1 MLDDPLIGQTFKQ
14 YEIQSVLGH
23 GGMSTVYRAYQPGVN
38 RMVAIKIL
46 PHELLKDASF
56 LERFKQ
62 EARIIAQ
69 LEHFHIVPLYDVG
82 EWEGIPYMVMR
93 YMPGGSLADMLPR
106 AVRVPPVEM
115 LSVVQ
120 QVASGLDYAH
130 RHDVIH
136 RDLKPSNILF
146 DEQGNAYLSDFGL
159 SHVEK
164 ATTAITGSSFAGTPE
179 YMAPELGVSE
189 STITAAVDIY
199 ALGVILFQALTGQ
212 TPFQSDSPV
221 KLLQMHI
228 NDPVPAPRNLNPE
241 LTPAIEAVILR
252 ALAKDPAARFRNATD
267 LSVAFTNAAGFIE
280 GPAHQPGLS
289 ASPPGSLWVPAVER
303 DDEPAERTAPT
314 RQFNTGNVKLHSRR
328 ERGGCGRWWVLLGLI
343 GLAVVVIG
351 LAIGFAAQRE
361 AVRMAEVATSAVQT
375 QAAAATID
383 AEIQATGVALT
394 ATHMAVTT
402 DPAGPTE
409 MAIPSDTPT
418 ATATPTRP
426 PTDTP
431 TPSPTPTPTPTSTP
445 IGGRTGAIAFISEQ
459 DGDPEIIILDLLTG
473 EQIQVTNNSVY
484 DGSPTWSSDGTM
496 LAYQS
501 DGVDD
506 GVSSHIFVVD
516 SSGQNPRELTRGY
529 RIDRFPLWIEGT
541 DKIGFYT
548 IIAKRMLLRTVTLD
562 GVETNVKQ
570 FSSGIYN
577 LLDWSPDDQTA
588 VAYGYS
594 SRGDVEIVRIDL
606 GTGNRAV
613 LTDSRGEIKFMSY
626 SPDRSQAVYTA
637 EIGGYSQLFM
647 ADTNC
652 PFINE
657 CNVRRLTID
666 SFNYTTPRFSPDGTL
681 LLVASNRDGNFDLWL
696 LDLAGNPIHKL
707 TDAPQ
712 DEYDG
717 VWQP

>member
-189 STITAAVDIY
+189 NTITAAVDIY

-228 NDPVPAPRNLNPE
+228 NDPVPSPRSLNPE

-267 LSVAFTNAAGFIE
+267 LSVAFTNSAGFIE
-280 GPAHQPGLS
+280 GPVHEPGRS
-289 ASPPGSLWVPAVER
+289 VSPPGSLWVPAIER
-303 DDEPAERTAPT
+303 DDEPSERTAPT
-314 RQFNTGNVKLHSRR
+314 RQFNSGDVKLHSRQEHSGR
-328 ERGGCGRWWVLLGLI
+328 RGVLLALV
-343 GLAVVVIG
+343 GLAVIVIG
-351 LAIGFAAQRE
+351 LAIAFAAQRE
-361 AVRMAEVATSAVQT
+361 AVRVAEITAGSTQT
-375 QAAAATID
+375 QVAAATMD
-383 AEIQATGVALT
+383 AEIHATGVALT
-394 ATHMAVTT
+394 ATQMAAIAEPLT
-402 DPAGPTE
+402 PAE
-409 MAIPSDTPT
+409 MVVLSDTPT
-418 ATATPTRP
+418 PTATPTRP
-426 PTDTP
+426 PTSTP
-431 TPSPTPTPTPTSTP
+431 TPSPTATLTPTSTP
-445 IGGRTGAIAFISEQ
+445 IGGRTGAIAFISKQ
-459 DGDPEIIILDLLTG
+459 DGDPEVFILNLLTG
-473 EQIQVTNNSVY
+473 EQIQVTNNNVY
-484 DGSPTWSSDGTM
+484 DGSPTWSSDGAM

-501 DGVDD
+501 DDVGD

-516 SSGQNPRELTRGY
+516 SSGQHRRELTSGY
-529 RIDRFPLWIEGT
+529 RVDRFPLWIENT
-541 DKIGFYT
+541 NKIGFYT
-548 IIAKRMLLRTVTLD
+548 IIAGRMLLRTVTLD
-562 GVETNVKQ
+562 GVETNVQQ

-577 LLDWSPDDQTA
+577 LLDWSSDDKTA

-606 GTGNRAV
+606 ETGNRAV
-613 LTDSRGEIKFMSY
+613 LTDSQGEIKFMSY

-637 EIGGYSQLFM
+637 EIGGHSQLFM

-657 CNVRRLTID
+657 CNVRRLTLD

-681 LLVASNRDGNFDLWL
+681 LLVASNRAGNLDLWL
-696 LDLAGNPIHKL
+696 LDLAGNPIRQL
-707 TDAPQ
+707 TDTPQ